1 MIFYLL
7 GMLSYYKLANKPVPA
22 TICLLFFAVVT
33 VPPTATL
40 FFFVNKHW
48 TFQLIAFAG
57 GLFCWT
63 FFEYF
68 IHRFMM
74 HGKEKKEYH
83 KSLHFHHHVTG
94 TIFTSQVKRILYSS
108 GAIILTGLSIF
119 FSSYLFLLAGIATGL
134 SLYSYMHVLL
144 HKPWAS
150 KWIGGL
156 QKFHMQHHF
165 GQTEKC
171 FGVTN
176 TLWDKVFNT
185 AGKAE
190 KVAGAKSIE
199 LYFGKKNTQDLIT
212 HKQAV

>member
-7 GMLSYYKLANKPVPA
+7 GLLSYYKLANKPVPA
-22 TICLLFFAVVT
+22 SICLIFFAVVT
-33 VPPTATL
+33 VPPAATL
-40 FFFVNKHW
+40 FFLVNNHW
-48 TFQLIAFAG
+48 AFQLIAYAG

-63 FFEYF
+63 FIEYF
-68 IHRFMM
+68 THRFLM

-83 KSLHFHHHVTG
+83 KSFHFHHHTTG
-94 TIFTSQVKRILYSS
+94 VIFTSPVRRIIYTSA
-108 GAIILTGLSIF
+108 AILLTCTSIF

-134 SLYSYMHVLL
+134 ALYSYMHVWL

-150 KWIGGL
+150 KWIPVL

-176 TLWDKVFNT
+176 TWWDKIFNT
-185 AGKAE
+185 TGKAD
-190 KVAGAKSIE
+190 KIAGAKPIE
-199 LYFGKKNTQDLIT
+199 LYFGKNNQQDLIT

>member
-7 GMLSYYKLANKPVPA
+7 GILSYYKLANKPVPA
-22 TICLLFFAVVT
+22 SICLIFFAVVT
-33 VPPTATL
+33 VPPAATL
-40 FFFVNKHW
+40 FFFVNSHW

-57 GLFCWT
+57 GVFCWT
-63 FFEYF
+63 FIEYF

-108 GAIILTGLSIF
+108 GAIILIGLSIF
-119 FSSYLFLLAGIATGL
+119 FSSYLFLIAGIATGL
-134 SLYSYMHVLL
+134 SFYSYMHVWL

-176 TLWDKVFNT
+176 TWWDRIFNT
-185 AGKAE
+185 AGKTE
-190 KVAGAKSIE
+190 KAAGAKSIE

>member
-7 GMLSYYKLANKPVPA
+7 GMLSYYKLANKPVPS